1 MLLRNTL
8 GFWQRTESMMY
19 MILTGMIDAIALVRI
34 MEDEDQVNTSI
45 CPGMSITNRFLC
57 SGYFFVIF

>member
-19 MILTGMIDAIALVRI
+19 MILTGMIDAMALVRI

-45 CPGMSITNRFLC
+45 CPGMSITNKFLW
-57 SGYFFVIF
+57 SGYFLVIF